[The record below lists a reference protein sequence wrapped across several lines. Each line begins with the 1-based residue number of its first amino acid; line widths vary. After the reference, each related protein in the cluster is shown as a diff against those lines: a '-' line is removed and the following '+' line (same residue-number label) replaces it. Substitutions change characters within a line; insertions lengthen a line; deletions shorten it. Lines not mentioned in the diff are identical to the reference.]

1 MAWNMNTHQSILN
14 QKQKRKP
21 PEAVEGRDKRGEEEH
36 SETDPAQTP
45 AAGQAG
51 RHPDLAVGGHADC
64 VRMRICV
71 AVVLPD
77 GRTISVNNLKEVM
90 RMNEIATIRSDSE
103 FKKFLDELQDRA
115 DLENLKSY
123 TSRRRQLIDS
133 ICALD
138 PDDKF
143 SVRQLR
149 EIFDLAK

>member
-1 MAWNMNTHQSILN
+1 
-14 QKQKRKP
+14 
-21 PEAVEGRDKRGEEEH
+21 
-36 SETDPAQTP
+36 
-45 AAGQAG
+45 
-51 RHPDLAVGGHADC
+51 
-64 VRMRICV
+64 
-71 AVVLPD
+71 
-77 GRTISVNNLKEVM
+77 
-90 RMNEIATIRSDSE
+90 MNEIATIRSDSE

-123 TSRRRQLIDS
+123 TSRRCQLIDS